1 MSNFSRLLSYL
12 KPYRARVTMAVGL
25 MVLVTLT
32 ALPMPRITQYVI
44 DEVLPQKQY
53 HALNYVFLMVVLLY
67 LVRGTISFLLNYMIS
82 WLGQRIVFDLRFQ
95 SYRHINRL
103 SLSYYDKRQ
112 TGKIMARVIDDINVI
127 QYMITGGFV
136 TLITDIL
143 TLVVVIPVIF
153 WMDWRL
159 ALISIT
165 VVPIYV
171 ACYKLFLK
179 RIRRLSELLR
189 EKWDALL
196 GALQEKIAGITV
208 VKAFAREE
216 YETERFMLTVQDN
229 FSLGMQQAKLNRT
242 LGVVATVIRAVG
254 TGLIFWMGTK
264 LVLGE
269 QLQPGELIAFVG
281 YIGYLYDPS
290 VRLVDFNI
298 QAQWAGAAMD
308 RVFET
313 LDTRPEITDAPNA
326 IAIREMKGEVEFRNV
341 TFGYEPDNPVLR
353 HINLKVEA
361 GKVVAIVGPSGAGKT
376 SLVNLIARFYDV
388 TEGAV
393 LIDGVDVRQI
403 RLESI
408 RRQIGYVS
416 QESLLFSVSI
426 RENIAYGNKEASE
439 EQIIQAAKDAD
450 LHDFITSLPDGYDT
464 KIGEDGI
471 KMSVG
476 QKQRL
481 AIARAT
487 LTNPRILI
495 LDDATSAL
503 DSKTEANV
511 QQALERVMRGR
522 TNFVIAHRL
531 STIVNADQIIV
542 MDRGEIVD
550 MGTHAELV
558 ARPGVYKN
566 LYDEQFKSAQEE
578 ALSALLG

>member
-1 MSNFSRLLSYL
+1 MNNFSRLLSYL
-12 KPYRARVTMAVGL
+12 KPYRTRVGIAVGL
-25 MVLVTLT
+25 MLLVTLT

-44 DEVLPQKQY
+44 DDVLPKKQF

-67 LVRGTISFLLNYMIS
+67 LIRGTISFLLNYLIS

-143 TLVVVIPVIF
+143 TLVVVIPVVF

-179 RIRRLSELLR
+179 KIRRLSEQLR

-196 GALQEKIAGITV
+196 GALQEKITGITV
-208 VKAFAREE
+208 VKAFARETH
-216 YETERFMLTVQDN
+216 ETERFMYTVQDN

-254 TGLIFWMGTK
+254 TGLIFWVGTK

-326 IAIREMKGEVEFRNV
+326 VTIREMKGAVEFKNV
-341 TFGYEPDNPVLR
+341 TFGYEADSPVLR
-353 HINLKVEA
+353 NINLNVEP

-388 TEGAV
+388 SEGAV

-426 RENIAYGNKEASE
+426 RENIAYGNKEATD

-503 DSKTEANV
+503 DSRTEANV
-511 QQALERVMRGR
+511 QQALERVMQGR

-542 MDRGEIVD
+542 LDRGEIVD
-550 MGTHAELV
+550 LGTHAALV

-578 ALSALLG
+578 ALTALLG

>member
-1 MSNFSRLLSYL
+1 MNNFSRLLSYL
-12 KPYRARVTMAVGL
+12 KPYRARVVMAVGL

-44 DEVLPQKQY
+44 DVALPNKQY

-103 SLSYYDKRQ
+103 SLAYYDKRQ

-179 RIRRLSELLR
+179 RIRRLSEQLR

-216 YETERFMLTVQDN
+216 HETERFMLTVQDN

-326 IAIREMKGEVEFRNV
+326 ITIREMKGAVEFRNV

-353 HINLKVEA
+353 NINLKVEP

-426 RENIAYGNKEASE
+426 RENIAYGNKEATE

-450 LHDFITSLPDGYDT
+450 LHDFIMSLPDGYDT

-511 QQALERVMRGR
+511 QQALERVMKGR

-531 STIVNADQIIV
+531 STIVNADQIVV

-550 MGTHAELV
+550 IGTHAELV